1 MTLTEQA
8 QGPYVIFDGTCGLC
22 NRFVVFALR
31 RDRSQTLRFVSN
43 HSSVAQQ
50 LLASVNLVGADAQTV
65 VVVEGSE
72 ALVRSSAMIFVAS
85 RLGWPW
91 SILAVFR
98 FVPRFL
104 RDWGYSLVARNR
116 IAIFGRVGECALVP
130 AELRQRI
137 IE

>member
-1 MTLTEQA
+1 MTPTEQA

-31 RDRSQTLRFVSN
+31 RDRSQALRFVSN

-91 SILAVFR
+91 SMLSVFR

>member
-1 MTLTEQA
+1 MTPTQQA

-50 LLASVNLVGADAQTV
+50 LLASVNLVGADAETV
-65 VVVEGSE
+65 VVVESNR

-85 RLGWPW
+85 HLGWPW
-91 SILAVFR
+91 SMVAAFR
-98 FVPRFL
+98 LVPRFL
-104 RDWGYSLVARNR
+104 RDWGYSLVSRNR
-116 IAIFGRVGECALVP
+116 IAFFGRVEECALVP

>member
-1 MTLTEQA
+1 MTPTEQA

-31 RDRSQTLRFVSN
+31 RDRSQALRFVSN

-50 LLASVNLVGADAQTV
+50 LLASVNLAGADAQTV
-65 VVVEGSE
+65 VVVKGGE

>member
-1 MTLTEQA
+1 VTPPEQA

-31 RDRSQTLRFVSN
+31 RDRSQALRFVSN
-43 HSSVAQQ
+43 HSSLAQQ
-50 LLASVNLVGADAQTV
+50 LLASVNLVGADAETV
-65 VVVEGSE
+65 VVVEGDA

-91 SILAVFR
+91 SMLAIFR
-98 FVPRFL
+98 LVPRFL

-116 IAIFGRVGECALVP
+116 IAIFGRVGECARVP

>member
-1 MTLTEQA
+1 MTQTEQA

-31 RDRSQTLRFVSN
+31 RDRSQTLRFASN

-50 LLASVNLVGADAQTV
+50 LLASVNLVGADAHTV
-65 VVVEGSE
+65 VVVEGGA
-72 ALVRSSAMIFVAS
+72 ALVRSSAIIFVAS

-91 SILAVFR
+91 SMLAVFR

-130 AELRQRI
+130 AELRRRI